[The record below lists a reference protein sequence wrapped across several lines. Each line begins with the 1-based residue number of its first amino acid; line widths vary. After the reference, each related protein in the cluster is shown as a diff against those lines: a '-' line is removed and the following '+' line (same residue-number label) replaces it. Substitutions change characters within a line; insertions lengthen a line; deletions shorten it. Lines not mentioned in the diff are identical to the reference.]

1 MNREQLQWSVFLLEA
16 ETHPGTG
23 SIDQTPVLVV
33 SREIAND
40 ALPVVTVI
48 PLARLKA
55 GRRIYPNEACLPPAA
70 TALDS
75 PSVLM
80 AHQIRTIPKN
90 WLSTR
95 LGSIDD
101 PGLRSAVRAA
111 VRVQLDLETDGKD
124 RTETATQL
132 ECGI

>member
-1 MNREQLQWSVFLLEA
+1 VNREQLQWSVFLI
-16 ETHPGTG
+16 ETEKHSGTG

-33 SREIAND
+33 SRESAND

-48 PLARLKA
+48 PLAGLKA
-55 GRRIYPNEACLPPAA
+55 GRRIYPNETCLPSDA

-75 PSVLM
+75 STVLM
-80 AHQIRTIPKN
+80 AHQIRTIPKS

-95 LGSIDD
+95 LGSLDD
-101 PGLRSAVRAA
+101 PGHRSAVQTA
-111 VRVQLDLETDGKD
+111 VRIQLDLEPGAID
-124 RTETATQL
+124 RTETAMQL